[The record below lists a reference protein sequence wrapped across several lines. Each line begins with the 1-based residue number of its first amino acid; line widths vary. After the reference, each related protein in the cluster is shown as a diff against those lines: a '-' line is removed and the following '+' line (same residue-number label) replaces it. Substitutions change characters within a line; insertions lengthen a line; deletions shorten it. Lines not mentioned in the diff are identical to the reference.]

1 MYKCFKSIYI
11 YISFYI
17 WLYFLKIQAQYNDP
31 MNSHFY
37 WNKKV
42 FSGWNKPELAILHFR
57 ENRRKKKEEGK
68 VNMEIQMRS
77 WCFID
82 FLFSTIALRT
92 LSRNVHQE
100 KCFSVTPSFKSW
112 PLSVGNQNKNFP
124 GRVHFHFQVGLSHWK
139 GCVWRSLNCN

>member
-1 MYKCFKSIYI
+1 M
-11 YISFYI
+11 
-17 WLYFLKIQAQYNDP
+17 A
-31 MNSHFY
+31 
-37 WNKKV
+37 
-42 FSGWNKPELAILHFR
+42 
-57 ENRRKKKEEGK
+57 
-68 VNMEIQMRS
+68 IQMHS

-82 FLFSTIALRT
+82 FLFSTVALRT

-139 GCVWRSLNCN
+139 GCVAISKLQLENWVALFLPLLSSDNNTNARQTFLLYKSAYLIISLHMCVWSNKDKTLTEALTEI